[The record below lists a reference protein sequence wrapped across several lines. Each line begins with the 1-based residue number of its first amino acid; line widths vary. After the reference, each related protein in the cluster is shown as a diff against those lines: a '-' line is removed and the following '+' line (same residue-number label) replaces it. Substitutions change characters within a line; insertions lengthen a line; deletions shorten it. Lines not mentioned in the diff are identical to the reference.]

1 MSWAGQ
7 GAKHDAD
14 HRKAHEGYD
23 GPSIALEIAC
33 QATVAADP
41 GEGSLDDPAL
51 GQHDELVQF
60 GALDDF
66 DHPMARAGSGL
77 RHACSL
83 IAGIGEDALDE
94 GKEAARASIEN
105 QSRPVA
111 ILHVG
116 GVNDDVQEEAER
128 IDGDRAI
135 AAPNRVARI
144 KGLRVEGGP
153 PFCAALAPWLSVTP
167 P

>member
-1 MSWAGQ
+1 MSWAVQ
-7 GAKHDAD
+7 AAKHDAD
-14 HRKAHEGYD
+14 HRTAHEGYD

-77 RHACSL
+77 RHPCSL

-94 GKEAARASIEN
+94 GKEGARSSIEN
-105 QSRPVA
+105 QSPPLRS
-111 ILHVG
+111 LHLARY
-116 GVNDDVQEEAER
+116 NSDVQSKPR
-128 IDGDRAI
+128 R
-135 AAPNRVARI
+135 
-144 KGLRVEGGP
+144 
-153 PFCAALAPWLSVTP
+153 
-167 P
+167 

>member
-7 GAKHDAD
+7 AAKHDAD

-66 DHPMARAGSGL
+66 DHPMARAGSGDRKSTRL
-77 RHACSL
+77 NSSHQIISYAVFCL
-83 IAGIGEDALDE
+83 
-94 GKEAARASIEN
+94 KKKTPVNHHPASF
-105 QSRPVA
+105 SPLPPAPHRP
-111 ILHVG
+111 
-116 GVNDDVQEEAER
+116 
-128 IDGDRAI
+128 
-135 AAPNRVARI
+135 PCT
-144 KGLRVEGGP
+144 P
-153 PFCAALAPWLSVTP
+153 TP

>member
-1 MSWAGQ
+1 MSWAVQ
-7 GAKHDAD
+7 AAKHDAD
-14 HRKAHEGYD
+14 HRTAHEGYD

-41 GEGSLDDPAL
+41 GQGSLDDPAL

-116 GVNDDVQEEAER
+116 GLNRDVQETAER
-128 IDGDRAI
+128 IDADVPLAARA
-135 AAPNRVARI
+135 PRARI
-144 KGLRVEGGP
+144 QALRGECIA
-153 PFCAALAPWLSVTP
+153 PF
-167 P
+167 

>member
-1 MSWAGQ
+1 MSWAVQ
-7 GAKHDAD
+7 AAKHDAD
-14 HRKAHEGYD
+14 HRTAHEGYD

-66 DHPMARAGSGL
+66 DHPMARAGSGF

-83 IAGIGEDALDE
+83 LAGLGGGALAE
-94 GKEAARASIEN
+94 GKEAARAPVRN
-105 QSRPVA
+105 QSRPDA
-111 ILHVG
+111 ILHAG
-116 GVNDDVQEEAER
+116 W
-128 IDGDRAI
+128 IDA
-135 AAPNRVARI
+135 RV
-144 KGLRVEGGP
+144 P
-153 PFCAALAPWLSVTP
+153 
-167 P
+167 

>member
-1 MSWAGQ
+1 MSWAGEA
-7 GAKHDAD
+7 AKHDAEQ
-14 HRKAHEGYD
+14 RKAHEGYD

-94 GKEAARASIEN
+94 GKEAARASIQN
-105 QSRPVA
+105 QSRPAPV
-111 ILHVG
+111 LPVG
-116 GVNDDVQEEAER
+116 GLNDDGQGKAAR
-128 IDGDRAI
+128 IHEDVPL
-135 AAPNRVARI
+135 AAPDLLAR
-144 KGLRVEGGP
+144 LQ
-153 PFCAALAPWLSVTP
+153 APRCE
-167 P
+167 

>member
-7 GAKHDAD
+7 AAKHDAD

-77 RHACSL
+77 RPPCSFL
-83 IAGIGEDALDE
+83 TRLPENAPPEREKSGAPRG
-94 GKEAARASIEN
+94 ARPPAPPPHPPPWTLRDG
-105 QSRPVA
+105 RP
-111 ILHVG
+111 
-116 GVNDDVQEEAER
+116 
-128 IDGDRAI
+128 
-135 AAPNRVARI
+135 P
-144 KGLRVEGGP
+144 
-153 PFCAALAPWLSVTP
+153 
-167 P
+167 

>member
-7 GAKHDAD
+7 AAKHDAD

-83 IAGIGEDALDE
+83 IARLGQDALDE
-94 GKEAARASIEN
+94 GEEAAARAI
-105 QSRPVA
+105 QKPDRP
-111 ILHVG
+111 
-116 GVNDDVQEEAER
+116 
-128 IDGDRAI
+128 RAS
-135 AAPNRVARI
+135 
-144 KGLRVEGGP
+144 L
-153 PFCAALAPWLSVTP
+153 
-167 P
+167 

>member
-7 GAKHDAD
+7 AAKHDAD

-77 RHACSL
+77 PHACSF
-83 IAGIGEDALDE
+83 IAGIADNAPHE
-94 GKEAARASIEN
+94 GKEAPPASLEN
-105 QSRPVA
+105 HP
-111 ILHVG
+111 L
-116 GVNDDVQEEAER
+116 
-128 IDGDRAI
+128 
-135 AAPNRVARI
+135 
-144 KGLRVEGGP
+144 
-153 PFCAALAPWLSVTP
+153 
-167 P
+167 